1 MNMNWTVF
9 IIECVVLMA
18 VFGCLVFGML
28 LANPLTFISDY
39 PLEIQE
45 RYYRSQHKE
54 ASKAALTKLMVVKK
68 VTALIVCSFLFAWM
82 AHTAGAVTFMEGL
95 LTIYGYILVWAAFD
109 TCVLDWL
116 LFPNIKRVR
125 LSGTEDMDKEY
136 HQKWFHVKVMIPVIP
151 VAVIGGA
158 FMAFLMTWIW

>member
-1 MNMNWTVF
+1 MNWAVF
-9 IIECVVLMA
+9 IMECVVLMA

-39 PLEIQE
+39 PPEIQE

-82 AHTAGAVTFMEGL
+82 AHAAGAVTFLEGL

-125 LSGTEDMDKEY
+125 LPGTEDMDKEY

-158 FMAFLMTWIW
+158 FMALLMTWIW

>member
-1 MNMNWTVF
+1 MNWTVF
-9 IIECVVLMA
+9 VIECVVLMA

-82 AHTAGAVTFMEGL
+82 AHIAGAVTFLEGL
-95 LTIYGYILVWAAFD
+95 FTIYGYILVWAHSTPACW
-109 TCVLDWL
+109 TGCC
-116 LFPNIKRVR
+116 FPISKGFV
-125 LSGTEDMDKEY
+125 S
-136 HQKWFHVKVMIPVIP
+136 PVQR
-151 VAVIGGA
+151 
-158 FMAFLMTWIW
+158 TWTRRTIRNGSM